1 MLDLTNKGKEKWMER
16 RRSKA
21 GRKAVENNG
30 TTARRTGLKRQ
41 RWTANK

>member
-1 MLDLTNKGKEKWMER
+1 MNEGKEKWMER

-21 GRKAVENNG
+21 RRRTAENNG
-30 TTARRTGLKRQ
+30 AAARRTGLKRQ